1 MNVAELIQATDKLSP
16 AERADF
22 EREWLL
28 RWHPEYEQRRQEVGK
43 LLREGVEAARRGEI
57 IEGTPENLDRIYQR
71 AMATAASRQRKPEA
85 VCPG

>member
-28 RWHPEYEQRRQEVGK
+28 RWHPGYEQRRQEIGQK
-43 LLREGVEAARRGEI
+43 LAEGAAAIRHGEFIEA
-57 IEGTPENLDRIYQR
+57 TPENLDQIL
-71 AMATAASRQRKPEA
+71 TAALNEA
-85 VCPG
+85 AARRGRTPTCPA